1 MNILILDDNPIM
13 TMVLSD
19 HFADRGHSV
28 IPAYDPNL
36 GLLFGKRKYFDVV
49 ILDFVM
55 PGLNGIDVLQL
66 MRKKNK
72 STRAII
78 ITGFPELLQQEE
90 DRLKEL
96 DVEAVVEKPFDFSEL
111 DELVEKQVV

>member
-19 HFADRGHSV
+19 HFAERGHSV
-28 IPAYDPNL
+28 IPAYDSKL
-36 GLLFGKRKYFDVV
+36 GLLFCDRKYFDVI

-55 PGLNGIDVLQL
+55 PGLNGIDVLEL

-78 ITGFPELLQQEE
+78 MTGFPELLQEE
-90 DRLKEL
+90 SDRLQEL
-96 DVEAVVEKPFDFSEL
+96 DVEAVIEKPFEFSEL
-111 DELVEKQVV
+111 DELVEKQAV

>member
-1 MNILILDDNPIM
+1 MLDDNPIM

-19 HFADRGHSV
+19 HFAERGHSV
-28 IPAYDPNL
+28 VPAYDPNL
-36 GLLFGKRKYFDVV
+36 GLLFSNQKYFDLM
-49 ILDFVM
+49 IIDFVL

-78 ITGFPELLQQEE
+78 ITGFPELLQEE
-90 DRLKEL
+90 SDRLKEL
-96 DVEAVVEKPFDFSEL
+96 DVEAVIEKPFDFSEL

>member
-36 GLLFGKRKYFDVV
+36 GLLFCDRKYFDVLIIDYV
-49 ILDFVM
+49 L
-55 PGLNGIDVLQL
+55 PGINGIDVLQL

-78 ITGFPELLQQEE
+78 ITGFPELLQGES
-90 DRLKEL
+90 DRMKEL
-96 DVEAVVEKPFDFSEL
+96 DVEAVIEKPFDFSQL
-111 DELVEKQVV
+111 DELIEKQVV

>member
-19 HFADRGHSV
+19 HFAERGHSV

-36 GLLFGKRKYFDVV
+36 GLLFGKRKYFDVI
-49 ILDFVM
+49 ILDYVM
-55 PGLNGIDVLQL
+55 QGLNGIDVLQI

-72 STRAII
+72 TTRAII
-78 ITGFPELLQQEE
+78 ITGFPELLQEE
-90 DRLKEL
+90 SDRLKEL
-96 DVEAVVEKPFDFSEL
+96 DVEAVVEKPFELSDL
-111 DELVEKQVV
+111 DELVEKQAV

>member
-1 MNILILDDNPIM
+1 MKILILDDNPAM

-36 GLLFGKRKYFDVV
+36 GLLFCDRKYFDVV
-49 ILDFVM
+49 ILDYVM
-55 PGLNGIDVLQL
+55 PGLNGIEVLQL

-78 ITGFPELLQQEE
+78 ITGFPELLEE
-90 DRLKEL
+90 ESDRLKEL
-96 DVEAVVEKPFDFSEL
+96 DVAAVITKPFDFSEL
-111 DELVEKQVV
+111 DEMVEKQAV